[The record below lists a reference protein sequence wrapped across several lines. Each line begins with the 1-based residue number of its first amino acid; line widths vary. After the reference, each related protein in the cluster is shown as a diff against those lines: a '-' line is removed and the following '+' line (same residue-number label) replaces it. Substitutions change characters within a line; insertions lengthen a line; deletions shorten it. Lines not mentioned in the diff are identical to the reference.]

1 MAPGGG
7 NNDAVLEDAPQED
20 KDDSDEE
27 EPYNPN
33 SFSTSFLDSFLKKHE
48 KKIKDTT
55 ATLGSPFLTA
65 FSPLFKNETSA
76 PAPVEPVPV
85 HAKTAPAVKEPE
97 VPKVDPPAPK
107 SPPKTKSVSSRGK
120 RALKGPGSRAAVALK
135 AATIP
140 SELTV
145 PSRSTSEP
153 PSRVP
158 VFTPSV
164 AGASKL
170 PKPKGH
176 IPVPKSRIARPV
188 ASAIRVPASTTVTT
202 TVTSTV
208 ISSPPT
214 PKSTSLFGSA
224 LDLKKAA
231 GHTPLPRARS
241 SRIAAFAPG
250 PSLGSTTN
258 SGIRRPGT
266 ISLAPGKAIPSSELR
281 NLPWDSMPD
290 RERKNITKAHTK
302 LNCTPTTFP
311 REIEQR
317 PVPRPPS
324 PSPQTQHKTAIDLRR
339 QREEYYEQT
348 GIYLGPGEQIGED
361 PKMLSPRKKGVRWN
375 TPLEA
380 GYGSDGDLIER
391 HSPTKA
397 KNKAPAK
404 RVIRWKEG
412 VKLDRYG
419 NPEGVEGGP
428 GALQVESS
436 PVVIKKVLFKGERP
450 E

>member
-1 MAPGGG
+1 M
-7 NNDAVLEDAPQED
+7 EDAPQED
-20 KDDSDEE
+20 KENSDEE

-55 ATLGSPFLTA
+55 ATLGSPFMAA
-65 FSPLFKNETSA
+65 FSPVVKNETPA
-76 PAPVEPVPV
+76 PAPAEPAPV
-85 HAKTAPAVKEPE
+85 APVKPAPAIKEPE
-97 VPKVDPPAPK
+97 VPAKTDLLAPK

-140 SELTV
+140 SEPTV
-145 PSRSTSEP
+145 ASRSTSEP

-164 AGASKL
+164 AAASKL

-176 IPVPKSRIARPV
+176 IPVPKSRIARPI
-188 ASAIRVPASTTVTT
+188 ASAIPVPASSTVATVVANTVT
-202 TVTSTV
+202 
-208 ISSPPT
+208 SSPPT
-214 PKSTSLFGSA
+214 PKGGLFGTA
-224 LDLKKAA
+224 VDLKKAA

-241 SRIAAFAPG
+241 SRIAAFNPG
-250 PSLGSTTN
+250 PSLTANNGL
-258 SGIRRPGT
+258 RRPGA

-317 PVPRPPS
+317 PIPRPPS

-339 QREEYYEQT
+339 QREEYFEQT

-380 GYGSDGDLIER
+380 DYGSDGDLVER

-397 KNKAPAK
+397 RGKAPAK
-404 RVIRWKEG
+404 KVIRWKEG